1 MLAPTCGV
9 TQVNLPRSDTCPSL
23 PRSLGQFELTII
35 FGVPK
40 VPAWSSAL
48 KARVHTFL
56 ERFARGVWAEVGI
69 RERDGSSQPADTRMS
84 ELPTSLIPNFR
95 DVAQRMGAGLNAQ
108 PRSESVLEWDRNLP
122 GVPILNGGEQSDYV
136 AEQSVPVLE
145 KTAPPEYAAG
155 GPPFEGWTCLQ
166 RRSCQTPKKIENQA
180 PRASRVQVT
189 EGRQVWSVQY
199 NALADSGH
207 QGTEILLNRLVCHS
221 TRHHFEE
228 SQLEAEERS
237 ENQVSSS
244 GSAYLEGT
252 TLVQETVQSAEWK
265 DQSTAGAISE
275 SEKGK
280 NIGLLQ
286 KVQPAE
292 HVGNTGGEDR
302 RTDGS
307 DGTDGTERTDK
318 TDRNDGIDRTSR
330 ADRTHSNYIS
340 VASKELSVEHYYD
353 SGDPRPTWQVLPLKA
368 QPLPLSETVEV
379 GSFWKRDFYDASYE
393 YIRTASH
400 ETSTRLLGKRPSGEG
415 SDSEHEVGESFEA
428 ADSGDSAHIPAE
440 LTSLAEVEFI
450 KREVER
456 VKKALILKDASRN
469 REDPPETFRSSSESD
484 NEFEEDGLWPDFTT
498 GSQDVS
504 TEHWAYPP
512 SVRQMERNQQLT
524 KAFLESSVI
533 IPEAP
538 EPEAGNGTLQ
548 NEGRN
553 GHLRQ
558 EGTKEAGGRLQIT
571 EQHRTGE

>member
-48 KARVHTFL
+48 KARVHTSL

-69 RERDGSSQPADTRMS
+69 RKRDGSSQPADTRMS

-122 GVPILNGGEQSDYV
+122 GVPIPNGGEQSDYV

-145 KTAPPEYAAG
+145 RTAPPEYAAG
-155 GPPFEGWTCLQ
+155 GPPFEGWHLLTEEELSDSKEDRKSGPQ
-166 RRSCQTPKKIENQA
+166 SKQA
-180 PRASRVQVT
+180 PSHGGT
-189 EGRQVWSVQY
+189 SGLESVQY

-207 QGTEILLNRLVCHS
+207 QGTEILLNRLVRHS

-228 SQLEAEERS
+228 RS
-237 ENQVSSS
+237 ENQAFSS

-252 TLVQETVQSAEWK
+252 ALVQETVQSAEWK
-265 DQSTAGAISE
+265 DQSTAGALSE
-275 SEKGK
+275 GEKGK
-280 NIGLLQ
+280 NIALLQ

-292 HVGNTGGEDR
+292 HVGNSGGEDR
-302 RTDGS
+302 ITAGLNGIDGR
-307 DGTDGTERTDK
+307 ERTDK
-318 TDRNDGIDRTSR
+318 TDRNDGTDRTSR
-330 ADRTHSNYIS
+330 ADRRDSGIS

-368 QPLPLSETVEV
+368 QPLPLSEKIEV
-379 GSFWKRDFYDASYE
+379 GPLWKRDFYDASYE

-400 ETSTRLLGKRPSGEG
+400 EMSTRLLGKRPSGKG

-428 ADSGDSAHIPAE
+428 VDSGDSAHIPAE
-440 LTSLAEVEFI
+440 LTSLAEVEFT

-524 KAFLESSVI
+524 KGFLESSVI